1 MPLTNPIP
9 LIAKSIGGTP
19 SSKLSKPMAIM
30 PIMAE
35 AIIKVKPIRRLF
47 NKLLNFSMNLSVLMF
62 GILMIVY
69 FVIFYLV

>member
-9 LIAKSIGGTP
+9 LIAKSGSVALSG
-19 SSKLSKPMAIM
+19 KLSKLMAIM

>member
-1 MPLTNPIP
+1 MPLTNPMP
-9 LIAKSIGGTP
+9 LIAKSIGGAIFGR
-19 SSKLSKPMAIM
+19 LSKPMAIM

-35 AIIKVKPIRRLF
+35 TIIKVKPIRRLF

-62 GILMIVY
+62 QILMIVY

>member
-1 MPLTNPIP
+1 MPLTNPMP
-9 LIAKSIGGTP
+9 LIAKSIGGTI
-19 SSKLSKPMAIM
+19 SGKLSKPMAII

-47 NKLLNFSMNLSVLMF
+47 NKLLNFSMNLSVLLF
-62 GILMIVY
+62 QILMIVY